1 MELER
6 LRQLL
11 EAVQRGAV
19 SVEDALR
26 QLRDLPYESLEF
38 ARLDHHRALRKGF
51 PEVVLGHGKT
61 PEQLAILVERL
72 ATKGRVLATRVS
84 PDQYAA
90 VQARVPNAVYHAEA
104 RLLTVG
110 EFPEAP
116 EGPEFFSPSLGS
128 SAGGSHPGQKILPY
142 GVVVSAGTADIP
154 VAQEAA
160 LTARFMGAR
169 VETLF
174 DVGVAGIH
182 RLLDHRSLLMG
193 AGAIVVV
200 AGMEGALPSV
210 IGGLVSCPVIGVPT
224 SVGYGAHFGGLAP
237 LLTMLNT
244 CAPGVC
250 VVNIDNGFGAGY
262 LMALI
267 LRHSSK

>member
-1 MELER
+1 MDW

-11 EAVQRGAV
+11 QGVQAGTLSIEA
-19 SVEDALR
+19 ALQ
-26 QLRDLPYESLEF
+26 QLRDLPYETLEF
-38 ARLDHHRALRKGF
+38 ARIDHHRALRKGF

-61 PEQLAILVERL
+61 PEQVATIVERL
-72 ATKGRVLATRVS
+72 TARGRVLATRIT
-84 PDQYAA
+84 PEQYAA
-90 VQARVPNAVYHAEA
+90 VQARVPDARYHPDA
-104 RLLTVG
+104 RLITVG
-110 EFPEAP
+110 EFPNPP
-116 EGPEFFSPSLGS
+116 E
-128 SAGGSHPGQKILPY
+128 QPY
-142 GVVVSAGTADIP
+142 GVVVSAGTADLP

-160 LTARFMGAR
+160 LTARFLGAR

-174 DVGVAGIH
+174 DVGVAGVH
-182 RLLDHRSLLMG
+182 RLLDHRTLLMD
-193 AGAIVVV
+193 ASAIVVV

-210 IGGLVSCPVIGVPT
+210 VGGLVPCPVIAVPT

-262 LMALI
+262 LLALI
-267 LRHSSK
+267 LRSAGATLQSPTP

>member
-11 EAVQRGAV
+11 EAVQRGTV
-19 SVEDALR
+19 SVEDVLR
-26 QLRDLPYESLEF
+26 QLHDLPYESLEF

-90 VQARVPNAVYHAEA
+90 VQARVPHAVYHAEA

-110 EFPEAP
+110 EFPEAA
-116 EGPEFFSPSLGS
+116 ER
-128 SAGGSHPGQKILPY
+128 PY

-182 RLLDHRSLLMG
+182 RLLDHRLLLME

-267 LRHSSK
+267 LRPLTEAR

>member
-1 MELER
+1 VEVER

-11 EAVQRGAV
+11 EAVQRGAA
-19 SVEDALR
+19 SVDDALR
-26 QLRDLPYESLEF
+26 RLRDLPYESLEF

-51 PEVVLGHGKT
+51 PEVVLGQGKT
-61 PEQLAILVERL
+61 PEQLATLVERL
-72 ATKGRVLATRVS
+72 ATKGRALATRVS
-84 PDQYAA
+84 PDQYAV

-104 RLLTVG
+104 HLLTVG

-116 EGPEFFSPSLGS
+116 ER
-128 SAGGSHPGQKILPY
+128 PY

-154 VAQEAA
+154 VAQEAV
-160 LTARFMGAR
+160 LTARFMGVR

-182 RLLDHRSLLMG
+182 RLLDHRSLLME

-210 IGGLVSCPVIGVPT
+210 IGGLVPCPVIGVPT

-267 LRHSSK
+267 LRQPTEAGRER